1 MNNNLELKLSSLEN
15 LYLKNK
21 DFYAKK
27 YEFFWDDSPEAW
39 NGKSP
44 GALRINDSIPEIIKR
59 IERQDLSSEAII
71 LDICCGSPNLLNKI
85 KSKFPKYTTYGI
97 DIFTTEYNDFE
108 ENCSNGVRVFK
119 FPFQM
124 LFEKNYKNNLD
135 FDLVMMYN
143 SYRALDKVSIE
154 GQKIKNKTKIWIEN
168 NSKNNF
174 LEADLLKYT
183 T

>member
-1 MNNNLELKLSSLEN
+1 
-15 LYLKNK
+15 
-21 DFYAKK
+21 
-27 YEFFWDDSPEAW
+27 
-39 NGKSP
+39 
-44 GALRINDSIPEIIKR
+44 
-59 IERQDLSSEAII
+59 
-71 LDICCGSPNLLNKI
+71 
-85 KSKFPKYTTYGI
+85 
-97 DIFTTEYNDFE
+97 
-108 ENCSNGVRVFK
+108 
-119 FPFQM
+119 M